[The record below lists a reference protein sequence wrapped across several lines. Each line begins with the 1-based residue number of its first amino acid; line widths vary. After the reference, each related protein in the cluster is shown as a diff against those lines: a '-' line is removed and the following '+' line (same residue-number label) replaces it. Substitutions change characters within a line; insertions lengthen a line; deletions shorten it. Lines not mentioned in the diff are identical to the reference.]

1 MASKPNHYIR
11 QNTEVSFAQ
20 HSYEF
25 VRFYSNHE
33 SLNVEIAGIKVKK
46 YFEKGVEKEFV
57 INKHNFSFGIKKLQA
72 FIIDN
77 LHYINR
83 RRDVE
88 NLLTSAYELEED
100 FNYDEE
106 YSRYVRKQN
115 LSAEEHLKF
124 NIRYFEYLLRCF
136 NLSNKLNALMQNTLM
151 ISPKMQKKE
160 IMYRDDSPFFDNLS
174 NYRDGI
180 SNNLANFKMISIL
193 DHFKYVLSYYYTY
206 SSLIDDE
213 FKVTF
218 NRIIEGL
225 KDEIL
230 SKRTIEYIL
239 ALSKG
244 EVSASKEREIREYSN
259 QIKKAL
265 HLFYYYCN
273 VILREKNIFP
283 NNVKKISVDLIRNI

>member
-1 MASKPNHYIR
+1 MKAKSNQYIR
-11 QNTEVSFAQ
+11 RNTEVSFAQ

-33 SLNVEIAGIKVKK
+33 SLNVEISGIKVKK

-57 INKHNFSFGIKKLQA
+57 ITKHNFSFGIKKLQA

-83 RRDVE
+83 HSDVLH
-88 NLLTSAYELEED
+88 LLDLSYELEED
-100 FNYDEE
+100 FNSNDE
-106 YSRYVRKQN
+106 YLRYTRKSN
-115 LSAEEHLKF
+115 LSPEEHLRF
-124 NIRYFEYLLRCF
+124 NILYFGYLLRCF
-136 NLSNKLNALMQNTLM
+136 DISNELNSLMQSTLM

-174 NYRDGI
+174 SYRDGI
-180 SNNLANFKMISIL
+180 SNNLANFKMVTIL

-206 SSLIDDE
+206 SSLIDEE
-213 FKVTF
+213 FKVIF
-218 NRIIEGL
+218 KSIIDKL
-225 KDEIL
+225 KSRIL
-230 SKRTIEYIL
+230 SKETIKYIL
-239 ALSKG
+239 ILNKS
-244 EVSASKEREIREYSN
+244 EVSKSKEREIREYSN
-259 QIKKAL
+259 EIKKSL